1 MAYTISVVSGKGGVG
16 KSTFVAN
23 IGAALAASGHS
34 VAILD
39 TDLGLRAQDALL
51 GLENKVVYDLLDVM
65 NGTCGLETALIE
77 VPAYP
82 GLQLLAAA
90 QFTRAR
96 ALDPKKLRSLISR
109 LKETHEFILI
119 DGPAGLEKGF
129 RNILASG
136 SDRFILLVTPDD
148 LCVRDGE
155 RAFQIMDAKKLERPC
170 LVVNRLDN
178 DLIQSGEMMNAES
191 VAELLDLPLLGEIPE
206 DPVVYRSILRHI
218 PLIQYESEARNAI
231 LRIASRLTGASVPLP
246 RYGSRKLTLWK
257 KLFRSELKEV
267 TPLDS
272 H

>member
-23 IGAALAASGHS
+23 IGAALAASGYS

-39 TDLGLRAQDALL
+39 TDFGLRAQDALL

-65 NGTCGLETALIE
+65 KGVCGLETALIE

-82 GLQLLAAA
+82 GLHLLAAA

-96 ALDPKKLRSLISR
+96 ALDPKKLRSLITR
-109 LKETHEFILI
+109 LKESHDFILI

-129 RNILASG
+129 RNLLASG

-155 RAFQIMDAKKLERPC
+155 RAFQIMDAKKLDRPS

-178 DLIQSGEMMNAES
+178 DLIQSGEMMSAKAVS
-191 VAELLDLPLLGEIPE
+191 ELLDLPLLGEIPE
-206 DPVVYRSILRHI
+206 DPVVYRSVLRHT
-218 PLIQYESEARNAI
+218 PLIRYESEARNAI
-231 LRIASRLTGASVPLP
+231 LRIASRLTGKAVPFP
-246 RYGSRKLTLWK
+246 QYGNRKRSLWK

-267 TPLDS
+267 TPIDS
-272 H
+272 L